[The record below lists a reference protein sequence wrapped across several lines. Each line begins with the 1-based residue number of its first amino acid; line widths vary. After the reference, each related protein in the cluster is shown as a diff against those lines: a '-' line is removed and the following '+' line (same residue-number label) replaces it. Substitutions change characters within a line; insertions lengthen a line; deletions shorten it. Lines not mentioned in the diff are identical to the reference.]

1 MSCPLSR
8 RDCDDD
14 TRQPYLCRASL
25 LFARDKRLR
34 RFRGMLR
41 APRDTYC
48 DACGSSMPN
57 HLFGLR
63 DMDTKRDYFVGA
75 NCMSRLSQM
84 LVLERPFVKADI
96 VAAYVLA
103 RNMPEKL
110 KLPHQVGFDASEQV
124 MEEDDAASGS

>member
-1 MSCPLSR
+1 MTIPV
-8 RDCDDD
+8 
-14 TRQPYLCRASL
+14 SL
-25 LFARDKRLR
+25 TYAERLWLFARDKRLR
-34 RFRGMLR
+34 RFRGLLR

-75 NCMSRLSQM
+75 NCMSRLSRM

-110 KLPHQVGFDASEQV
+110 KLPHQPDLQNGEGTKEALASDGHAV
-124 MEEDDAASGS
+124 D

>member
-1 MSCPLSR
+1 MTTLGYEER
-8 RDCDDD
+8 
-14 TRQPYLCRASL
+14 LVE
-25 LFARDKRLR
+25 FATGKRLR
-34 RFRGMLR
+34 RFRGVLR
-41 APRDTYC
+41 APGDTSC

-57 HLFGLR
+57 FLYGLR
-63 DMDTKRDYFVGA
+63 DLVESRDYFVGA

-110 KLPHQVGFDASEQV
+110 ELPHQPDLQNEEGSEETGASNGHAV
-124 MEEDDAASGS
+124 D

>member
-1 MSCPLSR
+1 MTIPV
-8 RDCDDD
+8 
-14 TRQPYLCRASL
+14 SL
-25 LFARDKRLR
+25 TYAERLWLFARDKRLR
-34 RFRGMLR
+34 RFRGLLR

-110 KLPHQVGFDASEQV
+110 KLPHQADLGASEEV
-124 MEEDDAASGS
+124 REEDDAASGS